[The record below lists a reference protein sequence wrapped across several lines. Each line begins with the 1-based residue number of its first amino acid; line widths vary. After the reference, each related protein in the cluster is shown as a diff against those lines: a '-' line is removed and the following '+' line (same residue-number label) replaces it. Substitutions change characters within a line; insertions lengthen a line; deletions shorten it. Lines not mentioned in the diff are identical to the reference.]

1 MRTNRTPN
9 AHPEITT
16 ARPLEDVS
24 APHDQM
30 LVWDLAD
37 NLIAIEDLRSSNGIF
52 VNTRKVNRCD
62 LRPGDTVTIGNVW
75 LRISQG

>member
-1 MRTNRTPN
+1 MVGRADDCDIR
-9 AHPEITT
+9 
-16 ARPLEDVS
+16 LDSKYVS
-24 APHDQM
+24 RHHAI
-30 LVWDLAD
+30 LVQHEGKV
-37 NLIAIEDLRSSNGIF
+37 AIEDLRSSNGIF